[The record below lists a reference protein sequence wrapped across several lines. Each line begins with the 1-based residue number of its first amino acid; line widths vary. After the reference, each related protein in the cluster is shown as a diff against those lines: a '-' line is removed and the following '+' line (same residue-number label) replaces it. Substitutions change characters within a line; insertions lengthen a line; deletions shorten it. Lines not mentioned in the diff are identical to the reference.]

1 MTIEVKV
8 PQLPE
13 SVSEATIVNWH
24 KSAGDAVKRD
34 ENLVDL
40 ETEKVVLEVPAPKDG
55 VLTEILKND
64 GDTVEADDVLG
75 IVDPEASPKSDGTG
89 EKKADSG
96 EAAGKEAKQEEEVE
110 AQTTESK
117 KAGAEQS
124 EEPESAGGGAPKTS
138 PAVRKLL
145 DEHHLDTSQIKG
157 TGKDGRVVKEDVLKH
172 LEEQDKKEDK
182 KEPERK
188 EAKEPKKESKMPP
201 PSAPGGERGER
212 REPMSRLRTTIA
224 SRLKDAQNTAAM
236 LTTFNDVNLQAVMD
250 LRSRYK
256 EAFEE
261 KHGVRLGMMSFFAKA
276 AVEGLKR
283 YPVVNAYVEGD
294 DIVYHDYQDIGI
306 AVASP
311 RGLVVPV
318 VRDVHA
324 KSLAEIEAE
333 INHLG
338 KKARD
343 GKVTME
349 ELTGGT
355 FTITNGGVFGS
366 MLSTPILNP
375 PQSAILGM
383 HRIEKRPVAEDGQ
396 VVIRPMMYLAV
407 TYDHRIIDGADAVR
421 FLVTIKEMLEDPA
434 RLLLEV

>member
-13 SVSEATIVNWH
+13 SVSEAVLVNWH

-55 VLTEILKND
+55 VLTEVMKHD
-64 GDTVEADDVLG
+64 GDTVVADDVLA
-75 IVDPEASPKSDGTG
+75 IIDPDAAPKAAGDTAKAKSDRKEKAAEAGSEKKKETAEAGAGTG
-89 EKKADSG
+89 DDDE
-96 EAAGKEAKQEEEVE
+96 
-110 AQTTESK
+110 
-117 KAGAEQS
+117 
-124 EEPESAGGGAPKTS
+124 APKTS

-145 DEHHLDTSQIKG
+145 DEHDLDGPSISG
-157 TGKDGRVVKEDVLKH
+157 SGKDGRLLKEDVLKH
-172 LEEQDKKEDK
+172 LEEQKSTDKPAETK
-182 KEPERK
+182 KPSLAPAPAA
-188 EAKEPKKESKMPP
+188 AKPT
-201 PSAPGGERGER
+201 GERSER
-212 REPMSRLRTTIA
+212 REPMSRMRATIA

-236 LTTFNDVNLQAVMD
+236 LTTFNDVNLKAVMD
-250 LRSRYK
+250 LRSKYK
-256 EAFEE
+256 ETFEE
-261 KHGVRLGMMSFFAKA
+261 KHGVRLGMMSFFTRAC
-276 AVEGLKR
+276 VEALKR

-311 RGLVVPV
+311 RGLVVPI
-318 VRDVHA
+318 VRDVDH
-324 KSLAEIEAE
+324 KTIAEIELE
-333 INHLG
+333 INALG

-343 GKVTME
+343 GKITME

-375 PQSAILGM
+375 PQSGILGM
-383 HRIEKRPVAEDGQ
+383 HRIEQRPVAENGE
-396 VVIRPMMYLAV
+396 VVIRPMMYLAL

-421 FLVTIKEMLEDPA
+421 FLVAVKDALEDPA
-434 RLLLEV
+434 RMLLQI

>member
-13 SVSEATIVNWH
+13 SVSEATIVTWH
-24 KSAGDAVKRD
+24 KSAGEAVKRD

-55 VLTEILKND
+55 VLTEMLKNE

-75 IVDPEASPKSDGTG
+75 IVDPDGAPSGGSQADTAEAGDDAPAA
-89 EKKADSG
+89 EEPSG
-96 EAAGKEAKQEEEVE
+96 DAAG
-110 AQTTESK
+110 
-117 KAGAEQS
+117 AGTDS
-124 EEPESAGGGAPKTS
+124 SGDAGKTS

-145 DEHHLDTSQIKG
+145 EDNDLEASQI
-157 TGKDGRVVKEDVLKH
+157 TGSGSGGRVLKEDVLSY
-172 LEEQDKKEDK
+172 LEKQKADKPADS
-182 KEPERK
+182 
-188 EAKEPKKESKMPP
+188 AKPGP
-201 PSAPGGERGER
+201 APGPAPAAPAGERGER
-212 REPMSRLRTTIA
+212 REPMSRLRATLA
-224 SRLKDAQNTAAM
+224 GRLKDAQNTAAM

-250 LRSRYK
+250 LRQKYK
-256 EAFEE
+256 ETFEE
-261 KHGVRLGMMSFFAKA
+261 KHGVRLGMMSFFTKA
-276 AVEGLKR
+276 SAEALKR
-283 YPVVNAYVEGD
+283 HPVLNAYLEGSE
-294 DIVYHDYQDIGI
+294 IVYHDYQDIGI

-318 VRDVHA
+318 VRDIEN
-324 KSLAEIEAE
+324 KSLADIELD
-333 INHLG
+333 INALG

-343 GKVTME
+343 GKLTME

-383 HRIEKRPVAEDGQ
+383 HRIEKRPVAENGE

-407 TYDHRIIDGADAVR
+407 TYDHRIIDGSDAVR
-421 FLVTIKEMLEDPA
+421 FLVAVKEMLEDPA
-434 RLLLEV
+434 RLLLKI